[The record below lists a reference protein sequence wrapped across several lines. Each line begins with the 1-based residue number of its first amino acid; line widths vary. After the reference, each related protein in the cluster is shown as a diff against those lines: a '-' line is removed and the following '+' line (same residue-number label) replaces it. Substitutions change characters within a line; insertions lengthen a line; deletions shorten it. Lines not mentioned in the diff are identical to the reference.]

1 MYIYIFIYIYIY
13 EPRKKLIYKVY
24 TSIHIQFS
32 MGRALPQRKEGQ
44 GSDKSL
50 HPCLTAHGSVR
61 ASLVFRR
68 RAQRLVIWLL
78 Q

>member
-50 HPCLTAHGSVR
+50 HPVPYCSWKRVSQVSVPP
-61 ASLVFRR
+61 
-68 RAQRLVIWLL
+68 
-78 Q
+78 